1 MPVNQ
6 AVEPSA
12 LQTFFN
18 SAFVTYSL
26 KIIGA
31 VIAII
36 VLIMISKLIAG
47 IIQRK
52 ILKWATAE
60 DKHIDKVG
68 KLIHDIAFYILVI
81 FSFFIGFEMVGFN
94 VWLILGGIS
103 FWVWLAFKEILGNM
117 VAGMMILYTK
127 EFRLGDIIE
136 INADQTYFGR
146 IEEIQIRY
154 TIIRTLDL
162 RQVVIPN
169 TTMISSTVKTFSAEP
184 VIKLRVSYRSTY
196 DADTVKAINVMK
208 EAVNSCSFVK
218 NPENTKVFLSEFL
231 DSSIEYKAI
240 FDFDP
245 NCGLL
250 QEIAIWQAT
259 QTISAAFDK
268 NGIDIPYEILTL
280 NFDSPETKKKI
291 QEQMP
296 A

>member
-1 MPVNQ
+1 MPTTT
-6 AVEPSA
+6 VEPSA

-36 VLIMISKLIAG
+36 VLVMISKVIANV
-47 IIQRK
+47 IQRK
-52 ILKWATAE
+52 ILKWATVE

-68 KLIHDIAFYILVI
+68 KLIHDISFYILVI
-81 FSFFIGFEMVGFN
+81 FSFFVGFEMVGFD

-103 FWVWLAFKEILGNM
+103 FWVGLAFKEILGNM
-117 VAGMMILYTK
+117 VAGIMILYTK

-184 VIKLRVSYRSTY
+184 MIKLTVSATGGY
-196 DADTVKAINVMK
+196 DADTTKCVEIVK
-208 EAVNSCSFVK
+208 EAVSSCDFVK
-218 NPENTKVFLSEFL
+218 NKETMKVFLSAFL
-231 DSSIEYKAI
+231 ESSIEYKAI

-245 NCGLL
+245 NCGIL
-250 QEIAIWQAT
+250 QEIAIGQAT
-259 QTISAAFDK
+259 QKIGDAFNK
-268 NGIDIPYEILTL
+268 NNINMPFNTVTV
-280 NFDSPETKKKI
+280 NFDSPETKQAVQAK
-291 QEQMP
+291 
-296 A
+296 ASV

>member
-1 MPVNQ
+1 MPVT
-6 AVEPSA
+6 AIAEPSA
-12 LQTFFN
+12 IQTFLN
-18 SAFVTYSL
+18 SAFVTFSI

-31 VIAII
+31 VVAII
-36 VLIMISKLIAG
+36 VLLMISKIIAN
-47 IIQRK
+47 IVQRK

-68 KLIHDIAFYILVI
+68 KLIHDITFYILVI
-81 FSFFIGFEMVGFN
+81 FSFFIGFEMVGFD
-94 VWLILGGIS
+94 VWLILWWIS

-117 VAGMMILYTK
+117 VAGIMILYTK

-169 TTMISSTVKTFSAEP
+169 TTMITSTVKTFSAEP
-184 VIKLRVSYRSTY
+184 MIKLTVSFRWGY
-196 DADTVKAINVMK
+196 DADTTKCVEVMK
-208 EAVNSCSFVK
+208 EAVISCDFVK
-218 NPENTKVFLSEFL
+218 NKETTKVFLSAFL

-250 QEIAIWQAT
+250 QEIALGQMSQKIGD
-259 QTISAAFDK
+259 AF
-268 NGIDIPYEILTL
+268 NQNNIDIPYSITTV
-280 NFDSPETKKKI
+280 NFDSPESKKAVQEKI
-291 QEQMP
+291 S

>member
-1 MPVNQ
+1 MPT
-6 AVEPSA
+6 AVATEPSA

-18 SAFVTYSL
+18 SAFVTYSI

-31 VIAII
+31 VAAII
-36 VLIMISKLIAG
+36 VLIMISKIIANV
-47 IIQRK
+47 IQRK
-52 ILKWATAE
+52 ILKWGGAE

-68 KLIHDIAFYILVI
+68 KLIHDITFYILVI
-81 FSFFIGFEMVGFN
+81 FSFFVGFEMVGFD
-94 VWLILGGIS
+94 VWLILWWIS

-117 VAGMMILYTK
+117 VAGIMILYTK

-184 VIKLRVSYRSTY
+184 MIKLGVSFRSGY
-196 DADTVKAINVMK
+196 DADTVKCIDVMK
-208 EAVNSCSFVK
+208 EAITSCDFVK
-218 NPENTKVFLSEFL
+218 NKDSVKVFLSSFL
-231 DSSIEYKAI
+231 DSSIEYKSF

-250 QEIAIWQAT
+250 QEIAIGEVSQK
-259 QTISAAFDK
+259 IGEAFNK
-268 NGIDIPYEILTL
+268 NDIDIPYNITTI
-280 NFDSPETKKKI
+280 NFDSPESKKSI
-291 QEQMP
+291 QEKV
-296 A
+296 AA

>member
-12 LQTFFN
+12 FQTFLD
-18 SAFVTYSL
+18 SAFVTYSV
-26 KIIGA
+26 KIIWA
-31 VIAII
+31 VVAII
-36 VLIMISKLIAG
+36 ILLMISKVIANVV
-47 IIQRK
+47 QRK

-68 KLIHDIAFYILVI
+68 KLIHDITFYILVI

-184 VIKLRVSYRSTY
+184 MIKLNVAFWSSY
-196 DADTVKAINVMK
+196 DADTTKCIEVMK
-208 EAVNSCSFVK
+208 EAVNSCEFVK
-218 NPENTKVFLSEFL
+218 NKETTKVFLSAFL
-231 DSSIEYKAI
+231 DSSIEYKSF

-245 NCGLL
+245 NCGIL
-250 QEIAIWQAT
+250 QEVAIGQAS
-259 QTISAAFDK
+259 QKIGDAFSK
-268 NGIDIPYEILTL
+268 NNIDIPYNITTI
-280 NFDSPETKKKI
+280 NFDSPEVKKAI
-291 QEQMP
+291 QENVS